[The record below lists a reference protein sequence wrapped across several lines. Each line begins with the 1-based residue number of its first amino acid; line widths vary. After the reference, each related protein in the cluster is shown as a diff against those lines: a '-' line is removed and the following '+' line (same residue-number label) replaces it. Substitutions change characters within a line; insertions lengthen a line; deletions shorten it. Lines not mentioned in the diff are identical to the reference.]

1 MGEPPDDLALALALA
16 DRSDA
21 LTMPRFGAVDLHVDT
36 KPDLT
41 PVTDAD
47 RSVEADLRRALSDAR
62 PHDAVVGEEYGG
74 TTEFVGRQWVIDP
87 IDGTKNFVTGRAGVG
102 DADRPARRRRPGG
115 RRGQRARDSA
125 AVVGGGGPR
134 RACRGQR
141 CAAAGA

>member
-47 RSVEADLRRALSDAR
+47 RSVEADLRRALSDAG

-74 TTEFVGRQWVIDP
+74 TTEFVGRQWVIEECGP
-87 IDGTKNFVTGRAGVG
+87 PRS
-102 DADRPARRRRPGG
+102 RPQTTRCECL
-115 RRGQRARDSA
+115 A
-125 AVVGGGGPR
+125 APR
-134 RACRGQR
+134 Q
-141 CAAAGA
+141 